1 VPVFKPAG
9 EDRPGS
15 HLAFNLAEIFG
26 EFSQPSNKKKKGW
39 GIQQRDFWE
48 LMLAICCMYHYRLY
62 STSCCNKVIQQA
74 YLLESFMHCTRV
86 VMPCNLKT
94 TGESQWVLY

>member
-26 EFSQPSNKKKKGW
+26 ESPQPGDKKKG
-39 GIQQRDFWE
+39 G
-48 LMLAICCMYHYRLY
+48 A
-62 STSCCNKVIQQA
+62 
-74 YLLESFMHCTRV
+74 
-86 VMPCNLKT
+86 
-94 TGESQWVLY
+94 GESNKGIFEIFYKLFAIS